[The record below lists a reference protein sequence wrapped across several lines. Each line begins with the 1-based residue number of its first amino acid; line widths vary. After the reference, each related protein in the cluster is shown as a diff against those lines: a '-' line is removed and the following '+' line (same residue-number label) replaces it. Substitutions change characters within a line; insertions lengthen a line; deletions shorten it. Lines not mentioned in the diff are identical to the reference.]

1 MNKKIIIIISIIL
14 IITISIFMIFKSEE
28 YRYININNIDIKIP
42 NITTNNASY
51 RIDLDKYKKE
61 YDNDEI
67 VGQISILNTDFS
79 MLFAQSNDNSYYL
92 DHLLNKEYNKLGST
106 FLDYRTNI
114 DSSKKINIYGHNNNN
129 VGVSFN
135 YIMNYENED
144 FFNKYNKI
152 IINTKLNNYTY
163 EIFSI
168 QIVDSNYIHMKVDF
182 NTASEFNEYLDNVLA
197 NSLYKLDIDKSKVK
211 RVLTLQTCTNRKDG
225 QYLLVNA
232 SLVS

>member
-14 IITISIFMIFKSEE
+14 VITISIFMIFKSEE

-152 IINTKLNNYTY
+152 IINTELNNYTY

-182 NTASEFNEYLDNVLA
+182 NTDSEFNEYLDNVLA

>member
-152 IINTKLNNYTY
+152 IINTELNNYTY

-182 NTASEFNEYLDNVLA
+182 NTDSEFNEYLDNVLA

>member
-14 IITISIFMIFKSEE
+14 IIAISIFMIFKSEE

-152 IINTKLNNYTY
+152 IINTELNNYTY

-182 NTASEFNEYLDNVLA
+182 NTDSEFNEYLDNVLA

>member
-1 MNKKIIIIISIIL
+1 MNKKIIIIISIIS

-152 IINTKLNNYTY
+152 IINTELNNYTY

>member
-152 IINTKLNNYTY
+152 IINTELNNYTY

-182 NTASEFNEYLDNVLA
+182 NTDLEFNEYLDNVLA

>member
-61 YDNDEI
+61 YNNDEI

-152 IINTKLNNYTY
+152 IINTELNNYTY

-182 NTASEFNEYLDNVLA
+182 NTDLEFNEYLDNVLA

>member
-1 MNKKIIIIISIIL
+1 MNKKIIIIISIIS

-144 FFNKYNKI
+144 FFNKYIKI
-152 IINTKLNNYTY
+152 IINTELNNYTY

-182 NTASEFNEYLDNVLA
+182 NTDSEFNEYLDNVLA

>member
-182 NTASEFNEYLDNVLA
+182 NTDSEFNEYLDNVLA

>member
-28 YRYININNIDIKIP
+28 YRYININNINIKIP

-152 IINTKLNNYTY
+152 IINTELNNYTY

-182 NTASEFNEYLDNVLA
+182 NTDSEFNEYLDNVLA